1 MIPTPS
7 EPPQRVEG
15 TNLDTGRPLDA
26 ELLTEA
32 QARELR
38 RRQRRK
44 QRTEQEHG
52 LRILNAAMRQVSRGR
67 LDKAGK
73 TIAQGFGQMMV
84 DQLLKKMKGG

>member
-7 EPPQRVEG
+7 EPPQRVDV
-15 TNLDTGRPLDA
+15 TDLDTGRPLDA

-44 QRTEQEHG
+44 QRTEQEQG

-67 LDKAGK
+67 LEKAGK
-73 TIAQGFGQMMV
+73 TVAEGFGKMMV

>member
-7 EPPQRVEG
+7 EPPQRVDV
-15 TNLDTGRPLDA
+15 TDLDTGRPLDA

-44 QRTEQEHG
+44 QRTENEQG

-67 LDKAGK
+67 LEKAGK

>member
-7 EPPQRVEG
+7 EPPQRVDV
-15 TNLDTGRPLDA
+15 TDLDTGRPLDA

-44 QRTEQEHG
+44 QRTDQEQG

-67 LDKAGK
+67 LEKAGK
-73 TIAQGFGQMMV
+73 TVAEGFGKMMV